1 MPDTTNDDKGI
12 RLPRHVHR
20 KRIKLM
26 KRKQRR
32 QQQQQKDTTNTS
44 TSTLSQPQPQS
55 QAQTEEDTALYL
67 QQKAQWE
74 EKERQYDLINLAR
87 KKVIETEKKAR
98 EEAMNKWHASLRD
111 LPIPKPHGYLSTS
124 LGSSSSTRQQSTIH
138 KIFISSSPNHTEQH
152 RRKTYRGKFELS
164 KKTI

>member
-26 KRKQRR
+26 KRRKRR
-32 QQQQQKDTTNTS
+32 QQQQDDTT
-44 TSTLSQPQPQS
+44 TLSQPQSQS
-55 QAQTEEDTALYL
+55 QAQKEEDTALYL
-67 QQKAQWE
+67 KQKAQWE

-111 LPIPKPHGYLSTS
+111 LPIPKPHGYSSTAP
-124 LGSSSSTRQQSTIH
+124 GSSSSTRQQSTIH
-138 KIFISSSPNHTEQH
+138 KTFISSSSSPNYTEQH
-152 RRKTYRGKFELS
+152 RRKTYRDKFELS
-164 KKTI
+164 KKAI